1 MFTVTGF
8 QKDGKDI
15 YEGLELVDSLNR
27 VGRTVAHTP
36 VRNLCTLASF
46 EARMPFDSV
55 PEWAEVRSLPL
66 DEQGS
71 ILRDPDR
78 RRSLVAAAYSDTYQ
92 EGRITATQR
101 PDVSGKACRGEGAG
115 GVRGSTYEERSV
127 GTAQI

>member
-78 RRSLVAAAYSDTYQ
+78 RRSLVRS
-92 EGRITATQR
+92 
-101 PDVSGKACRGEGAG
+101 
-115 GVRGSTYEERSV
+115 EEHTSELQSLMRTSYAV
-127 GTAQI
+127 FCLTTKNHN